1 VYCPFII
8 RLTEESLSDIEI
20 RYLIAISQLE
30 YIMKR
35 PMRGSVRPRD
45 VAGVPSMLQPDRL
58 VRQFFLGFIRIH
70 ILHHAAMEPVTG
82 VNLSEELKRHGYKLS
97 PGTLYPILH
106 ALTVAGYL
114 RCTRTLQA
122 GRVQKPYVITRVG
135 RRALARARK
144 QIVELVMEV
153 LEPRNGQVDT

>member
-1 VYCPFII
+1 
-8 RLTEESLSDIEI
+8 
-20 RYLIAISQLE
+20 
-30 YIMKR
+30 
-35 PMRGSVRPRD
+35 
-45 VAGVPSMLQPDRL
+45 
-58 VRQFFLGFIRIH
+58 
-70 ILHHAAMEPVTG
+70 

-153 LEPRNGQVDT
+153 LEPRDGQVDT